1 MLRRPDSDLWAL
13 ISQRS
18 KTPLCIAQ
26 PNTHHTM
33 HTRYLGAAA
42 LPVSAIALGHSM
54 GANDFTAT
62 GQKGF
67 NDLIDQALALGVN
80 FLDSSDAYWNG
91 LHESWLRQALGARRH
106 QVVLTSKFGNI
117 TLPDGSKATDARPE
131 YVQACC
137 EASLQRLDTDHIDLY
152 YLHRV
157 DPKVPIEDTLGAM
170 ARLVEQG
177 KVRYL
182 GICEAGVATIERAH
196 RVHPLTAVQSE
207 YSLWCREAE
216 DAVLPACRRLGIG
229 FVGYSPL
236 GRGLLTGDIQSYDD
250 LAPHD
255 RRRIHP
261 RFKGDNLAHN
271 LALVAEMGR
280 LAQGLGLTNA
290 QLALAWALSK
300 GDDIVP
306 VTGTQRVAYLAQSV
320 AAERTRLGAEQ
331 LAQLEAI
338 FSPDAVA
345 GERYPV
351 EMLSG
356 VGI

>member
-1 MLRRPDSDLWAL
+1 MRRRPHNTLLAL
-13 ISQRS
+13 ISLKS
-18 KTPLCIAQ
+18 KPLLRTMRLHAK
-26 PNTHHTM
+26 NTM
-33 HTRYLGAAA
+33 QTRHLGSAR

-54 GANDFTAT
+54 GANNFSAS
-62 GQKGF
+62 GQKVF

-91 LHESWLRQALGARRH
+91 LHETWLRQALGARRH

-117 TLPDGSKATDARPE
+117 TLPDGSKATDARPA

-137 EASLQRLDTDHIDLY
+137 EASLKRLGTDHIDLY

-170 ARLVEQG
+170 ARLVDQG

-182 GICEAGVATIERAH
+182 GICEAGVDTIERAH

-207 YSLWCREAE
+207 YSLWCREVEA
-216 DAVLPACRRLGIG
+216 AVLPACRRLGIG

-261 RFKGDNLAHN
+261 RFKGDNLARN

-280 LAQGLGLTNA
+280 LAQALGLSNA

-300 GDDIVP
+300 GDDMVP

-320 AAERTRLGAEQ
+320 AAERTRLTPAQ
-331 LAQLEAI
+331 QAQLETI
-338 FSPDAVA
+338 FSPQAVA